1 MKSLSNFER
10 AKKLTEEWPAWKRD
24 YQLTKNSEIRQER
37 NVSEE
42 KKLQGNEQ
50 AKTALPKTVEH

>member
-10 AKKLTEEWPAWKRD
+10 AKKLTEDWPAWKRD

-42 KKLQGNEQ
+42 QTPQGNEQ
-50 AKTALPKTVEH
+50 AKAAVSETVEH